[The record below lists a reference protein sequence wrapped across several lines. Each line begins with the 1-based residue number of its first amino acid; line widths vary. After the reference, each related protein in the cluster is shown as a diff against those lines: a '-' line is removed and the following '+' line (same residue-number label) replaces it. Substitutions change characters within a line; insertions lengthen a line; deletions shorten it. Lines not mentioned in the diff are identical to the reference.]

1 MRPTALSFWTKCL
14 SHFHFSILTA
24 LQSEVSL
31 VSIDRRGSTCP
42 WSVPGVR
49 HIVGGLHTPKNASL
63 RRMPLPP
70 YIAIQMQSYGQH
82 VRS

>member
-24 LQSEVSL
+24 LQTEVSL
-31 VSIDRRGSTCP
+31 VSIDHRGSTSLRLAP
-42 WSVPGVR
+42 DFR
-49 HIVGGLHTPKNASL
+49 HIVSGLHTPKNAVL

-82 VRS
+82 IRS